1 MVDVKVIKDSN
12 IWDDMTEDRQKALAD
27 ILDLLTD
34 KNYLGGNEM
43 YRVSY
48 DRQTK
53 VMNLITEEW
62 ERYASVWDETR
73 IIARLLNIPVGTVM
87 WFEDVLDLAK
97 IVYKKKNEK
106 FDPDKLI

>member
-1 MVDVKVIKDSN
+1 MVDIEVIKNSN
-12 IWDDMTEDRQKALAD
+12 IWDDMEERKQKALAD

-43 YRVSY
+43 YHVSY

-62 ERYASVWDETR
+62 ERYTAVWDEAKIITR
-73 IIARLLNIPVGTVM
+73 ILCIPVGTVM
-87 WFEDVLDLAK
+87 WMEDILDLAK
-97 IVYKKKNEK
+97 IVYKKKNE
-106 FDPDKLI
+106 FNPDKRI